1 MKGRILVALAVTT
14 LSFTTLHAAQE
25 VPQFA
30 PKSAPSSGTNLGSV
44 TGGVFKEAHLVID
57 KKCVSCHTAQ
67 RIESAIAAGKDMQK
81 IQHRMELKGAK
92 LTADEQTVLG
102 IFYKESPLKPKK

>member
-1 MKGRILVALAVTT
+1 MKNNTVIALAVTLFSCT
-14 LSFTTLHAAQE
+14 ALHAAQE
-25 VPQFA
+25 F
-30 PKSAPSSGTNLGSV
+30 PKSAPQSGSNLGAV
-44 TGGVFKEAHLVID
+44 TGGVFKEAHMVID

-81 IQHRMELKGAK
+81 IQHRMELKGVK

>member
-1 MKGRILVALAVTT
+1 MKDKIVIALAVT
-14 LSFTTLHAAQE
+14 LFSWTTLHAAQE
-25 VPQFA
+25 VP
-30 PKSAPSSGTNLGSV
+30 KSTPQSGTKLGSV
-44 TGGVFKEAHLVID
+44 SGGVFKEAHMVID

-81 IQHRMELKGAK
+81 IQHRMEQKGVK

>member
-1 MKGRILVALAVTT
+1 MKDRTIVALAVT
-14 LSFTTLHAAQE
+14 LFSCTTLYAAQE
-25 VPQFA
+25 RPQSM
-30 PKSAPSSGTNLGSV
+30 PQSGSNLGSV
-44 TGGVFKEAHLVID
+44 TGGVFKEAHMVID
-57 KKCVSCHTAQ
+57 KKCISCHTAQ

-81 IQHRMELKGAK
+81 IQHRMELKGVK

>member
-1 MKGRILVALAVTT
+1 MRDTIVVAVAVIA

-25 VPQFA
+25 TTLSY
-30 PKSAPSSGTNLGSV
+30 PKSGTNLGSV
-44 TGGVFKEAHLVID
+44 TGGVFKEAHMVID
-57 KKCVSCHTAQ
+57 KKCVACHTAQ

-81 IQHRMELKGAK
+81 IQHSMELKGVK